1 VKSTEFRLLVMPYSS
16 RLYRLAFGL
25 LGNREE
31 AEDAV
36 QEVYLKLWN
45 MRKELEKYSSIEAL
59 SVRIM
64 RNLCLDVLRKRK
76 TIREM
81 QESTDK
87 AESIEQNDPSDI
99 MELGERAE
107 ILNKLINQLPEPQ
120 RSLVYYRH
128 IEGKEYQEI
137 GEMMEMK
144 ENAIRVSISRARQ
157 QLREMI
163 KKHYAVWIN

>member
-1 VKSTEFRLLVMPYSS
+1 MKSTEFRLLVMPYSS

>member
-1 VKSTEFRLLVMPYSS
+1 MPYSS